1 MWAQS
6 GRIDVSDALK
16 YCVIEDAGSESGG
29 LCPPRPHGL
38 TGIRMMNEVTQKTAS
53 LFTSK
58 CITDVL
64 WKVLL
69 NVLLLNVSCN
79 DLLLVFFTPF
89 AFVNSTFDP
98 CGVATETC
106 PVQHQKKGRARGHQ
120 VCFRPFP

>member
-6 GRIDVSDALK
+6 GRIDVSDVLK

-29 LCPPRPHGL
+29 LCPSRPHRL

-53 LFTSK
+53 LCTSK
-58 CITDVL
+58 CTTGML

-79 DLLLVFFTPF
+79 DFF
-89 AFVNSTFDP
+89 NTFCIREFDL
-98 CGVATETC
+98 
-106 PVQHQKKGRARGHQ
+106 
-120 VCFRPFP
+120 